1 MYQQLAFKNPVTE
14 TIGPRVFAISSGK
27 GGVGKTSFAANLAL
41 ALRALGLRV
50 LLFDADLGLA
60 NIDVL
65 FGLTPKANIAD
76 VLAGRCSL
84 RDVIVE
90 GPRGIKILPASSG
103 IVRLTNLTEGE
114 KLLLLEEFEDLE
126 TEIDIVV
133 LDTAAGI
140 SENVLYF
147 NLASQE
153 RILIVT
159 PEPTSLTD
167 VYALIKVLYRRY
179 GLKSFHL
186 VINGVQ
192 HESQGKQ
199 VFRQLV
205 AVVERF
211 LGSLS
216 LNLIGILPFDQVV
229 SKAIQAQRPFIE
241 LFPEAKISG
250 AISQI
255 AKSLVAL
262 NRNPLDGGLK
272 FFSRKLMGVAA

>member
-1 MYQQLAFKNPVTE
+1 MYQQLALKHSITE
-14 TIGPRVFAISSGK
+14 TVGPRVFAISSGK

-41 ALRALGLRV
+41 ALQALGLRV

-65 FGLTPKANIAD
+65 FGLTPKANISD

-84 RDVIVE
+84 RDIIVE

-126 TEIDIVV
+126 AEVDIVV

-167 VYALIKVLYRRY
+167 VYALIKVLYHRY

-216 LNLIGILPFDQVV
+216 LNLMGILPFDQVV

-241 LFPEAKISG
+241 LFPEARISR

-255 AKSLVAL
+255 AQSLVAL

>member
-1 MYQQLAFKNPVTE
+1 MHQQLALKHPIIE
-14 TIGPRVFAISSGK
+14 TVGPRVFAISSGK

-41 ALRALGLRV
+41 ALQALGLRV

-65 FGLTPKANIAD
+65 FGLTPKANISD

-84 RDVIVE
+84 RDIIVE

-114 KLLLLEEFEDLE
+114 KLLLLEEFEVLE
-126 TEIDIVV
+126 AEVDIVV

-167 VYALIKVLYRRY
+167 VYALIKVLYHRY

-199 VFRQLV
+199 VFHQLV

-216 LNLIGILPFDQVV
+216 LNLMGILPFDQVV

-241 LFPEAKISG
+241 LFPEARISR

-255 AKSLVAL
+255 AQSLMAL

>member
-1 MYQQLAFKNPVTE
+1 MYQQLAFKSPLTE
-14 TIGPRVFAISSGK
+14 IVGPRVFAISSGK

-65 FGLTPKANIAD
+65 FGLTPKANISD
-76 VLAGRCSL
+76 VLAGKCTL
-84 RDVIVE
+84 REVIVE

-126 TEIDIVV
+126 AEIDIVV

-192 HESQGKQ
+192 HEAQGKQ

-241 LFPEAKISG
+241 LFPEARISR

-255 AKSLVAL
+255 AQTLVAL